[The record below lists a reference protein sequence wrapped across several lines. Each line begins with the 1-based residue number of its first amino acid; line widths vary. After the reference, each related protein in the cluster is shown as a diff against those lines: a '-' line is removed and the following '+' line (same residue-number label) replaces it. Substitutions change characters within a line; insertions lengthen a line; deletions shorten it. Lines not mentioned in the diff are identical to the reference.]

1 MKRRKFTKLLAGLVC
16 TAAISRAEAQQA
28 GKVYRIAIAH
38 PSYPVSE
45 MNGASDRLPWF
56 PAFFAELRRLGYVEG
71 QNLRVERYSAEGRTA
86 QYADVAR
93 DAVSRR
99 PDVILSG
106 KSDMIL
112 LLRDATPTIP
122 IVGISADPIAAGIVP
137 SLVRPGGSVTG
148 VSVDAGLELWGKR
161 LELLKHAIPGLS
173 RVGFL
178 ADRENWDLVYGPA
191 IREAAQRASLSI
203 VGPLL
208 HGSLQEPEYRR
219 VILAIADA
227 GAQALLASDQSENIT
242 NHQLISELAMA
253 AGLPAMHAYP
263 EFVSSGGLMA
273 YGVELSEVY
282 RRAAGQID
290 QILRGT
296 KPGEIPYQQATK
308 FFFVI
313 NLKTAKALGLE
324 IPPNVLARADEI
336 IE

>member
-1 MKRRKFTKLLAGLVC
+1 MRRRAFIAGLVC

-45 MNGASDRLPWF
+45 MNEASGRLPWF

-86 QYADVAR
+86 QYADLAR
-93 DAVSRR
+93 EVVSRR
-99 PDVILSG
+99 PDVILTG

-112 LLRDATPTIP
+112 LLKAATPTTP
-122 IVGISADPIAAGIVP
+122 IVGISSDPVAAGIVP
-137 SLVRPGGSVTG
+137 SLARPGGNITG
-148 VSVDAGLELWGKR
+148 VSVDAGLEVWGKR
-161 LELLKHAIPGLS
+161 LELLKQVIPGLS

-178 ADRENWDLVYGPA
+178 TDRDTWDSFYAPA
-191 IREAAQRASLSI
+191 LREAAQRTGLNF

-208 HGSLQEPEYRR
+208 HGALQEPEYRR

-227 GAQALLASDQSENIT
+227 GAQALLASDQSENIA
-242 NHQLISELAMA
+242 NRWLISELATA
-253 AGLPAMHAYP
+253 ARLPAMYAYP

-282 RRAAGQID
+282 RGAAGQID

-296 KPGEIPYQQATK
+296 KPGEIPFQQATK
-308 FFFVI
+308 FVFAI
-313 NLKTAKALGLE
+313 NLKTAKTLG
-324 IPPNVLARADEI
+324 IVVPPVLLSYANEV